1 MRAAW
6 DAAPQFLFAFLLI
19 APFQPRAT
27 QMSEFQQEVYFTTLV
42 AAAVATG
49 LLIAPAAQ
57 HRLLFRQ
64 QDEESLLRR
73 SNWSALAGLAVLAV
87 AIASAILLVIDVL
100 FGRTRAWWI
109 TGAVA
114 ALLLWWWIVVPVWTR
129 MRNPQNSLDK
139 ATGNE
144 GSATWPVCRD
154 RCSNRVRTRAGAFDI
169 PLLGAVGP
177 RRRSVTPTNG

>member
-1 MRAAW
+1 M
-6 DAAPQFLFAFLLI
+6 
-19 APFQPRAT
+19 
-27 QMSEFQQEVYFTTLV
+27 

-49 LLIAPAAQ
+49 LLIAPAAH

-64 QDEESLLRR
+64 QDKESLLRR

-87 AIASAILLVIDVL
+87 AIASAILLVIDML

-144 GSATWPVCRD
+144 DSAT
-154 RCSNRVRTRAGAFDI
+154 
-169 PLLGAVGP
+169 
-177 RRRSVTPTNG
+177 

>member
-1 MRAAW
+1 MTEEGAERRLRRRH
-6 DAAPQFLFAFLLI
+6 DATGGETRKERVDRELMELLQELRVALPGVQFLFAFLLI
-19 APFQPRAT
+19 VPFQARAT

-64 QDEESLLRR
+64 QDKESLLRR

-87 AIASAILLVIDVL
+87 AIASAILLVIDLL

-109 TGAVA
+109 TGVVA
-114 ALLLWWWIVVPVWTR
+114 ALLLLWWIVVPVWTR
-129 MRNPQNSLDK
+129 MRNPQNSLDN

-144 GSATWPVCRD
+144 DSAT
-154 RCSNRVRTRAGAFDI
+154 
-169 PLLGAVGP
+169 
-177 RRRSVTPTNG
+177 